1 MTLSKPSAILPLPR
15 TNLTVAVLAGG
26 RGERMGGADK
36 GLVQLA
42 GRPLL
47 SWVLDV
53 VAGDAGGILIVANRH
68 SSDYATFGHPVV
80 PDSWPDFRGPLAGML
95 AALEHARSPWVLTLP
110 CDAPRL
116 PQDLLARLW
125 NAAASADAP
134 AAYATANDHAHPP
147 CSLIRR
153 DLAPQ
158 LRAALE
164 AGERAPYRWLRT
176 IGAATADFSDTRP
189 KPLWS
194 ANTAEELAEAE
205 ALLAETADG

>member
-15 TNLTVAVLAGG
+15 SDLTVAVLAGG

-36 GLVQLA
+36 GLVRLA

-47 SWVLDV
+47 SWVLDT
-53 VAGDAGGILIVANRH
+53 APADAGGILIVANRH
-68 SSDYATFGHPVV
+68 SSEYASFGHPVV
-80 PDSWPDFRGPLAGML
+80 SDSWPDFRGPLAGML

-116 PQDLLARLW
+116 PPDLLPRLW
-125 NAAASADAP
+125 NAAASADAS

-158 LRAALE
+158 LRRALD
-164 AGERAPYRWLRT
+164 AGERAPYRWLRA
-176 IGAATADFSDTRP
+176 IGAATADFSDSVP
-189 KPLWS
+189 APLWS
-194 ANTAEELAEAE
+194 ANTAEELAQAE
-205 ALLAETADG
+205 ALLAESVDG